1 MKMNGSLLSPEI
13 ALNLDVQNLND
24 QSSAEVSSRIKAIT
38 SDPQQLNNQVFFL
51 LMSSRFAPNTQG
63 TGTASSGS
71 GAGGVTSSVAELV
84 SNQLNYWTSQAFGNN
99 FSANI
104 SSNQFQN
111 VNLALQAKLFND
123 RVTVE
128 RNGAITSSANSDVTI
143 GNINVQL
150 KLLPPTRNRENRRRS
165 VPNPGMLALEAF
177 NREQFG
183 FSGNNS
189 VSRGGGIFYRKEFDR
204 LGELLFPYR
213 PSIAAPPP
221 PAEQLSLPSDSSK

>member
-1 MKMNGSLLSPEI
+1 
-13 ALNLDVQNLND
+13 
-24 QSSAEVSSRIKAIT
+24 
-38 SDPQQLNNQVFFL
+38 
-51 LMSSRFAPNTQG
+51 
-63 TGTASSGS
+63 
-71 GAGGVTSSVAELV
+71 
-84 SNQLNYWTSQAFGNN
+84 LNYWTSQAFGNN

-150 KLLPPTRNRENRRRS
+150 KLLPPTRNREGRRKRL
-165 VPNPGMLALEAF
+165 PNPGMLALEAF

-189 VSRGGGIFYRKEFDR
+189 VSRGGGIFYRKDFDR
-204 LGELLFPYR
+204 LGELIFPFK
-213 PSIAAPPP
+213 PGISAPPP
-221 PAEQLSLPSDSSK
+221 PPSQTTIDQDSIR